1 MRSQRSVLTLKYT
14 PVSIAGGVRKAVGG
28 FLRYVQYRDQHFE
41 PAADRGL
48 DAYVRYVAHRDR
60 TSPRGRIFGRDGACT
75 DAERRQLV
83 AFVARSVRGLE
94 PRWVIGK
101 DGQRQDRQRAV
112 YTFILSPEDW
122 RGLDLRRLAQVA
134 MRQLESAAG
143 PAGIG
148 PWFAAEHR
156 NTAHHHV
163 HIVLAARRETAPG
176 RFSALLITRARLQQ
190 MKDAIALEID
200 RQRGREI
207 APSLNAAALPKQPAT
222 PSPRPRGQRP
232 SKCHLRWLSP
242 HQSNLIQRRRMS
254 KRPRWISRAGGT
266 VVRLQA
272 VARRYAER
280 IERELESED
289 ARAGREGWIR

>member
-28 FLRYVQYRDQHFE
+28 FLRYVQYRDQHLE
-41 PAADRGL
+41 PSADRGL
-48 DAYVRYVAHRDR
+48 DAYVRYMAHRDR
-60 TSPRGRIFGRDGACT
+60 TSPRGRIFGREGACT
-75 DAERRQLV
+75 DADRRQFV

-94 PRWVIGK
+94 PRWVMGK

-122 RGLDLRRLAQVA
+122 RGLDLRRLAHVA
-134 MRQLESAAG
+134 MHQLESDSG

-176 RFSALLITRARLQQ
+176 RFSALVITRARLQR
-190 MKDAIALEID
+190 MKQAIALEIE
-200 RQRGREI
+200 RQRGREMP
-207 APSLNAAALPKQPAT
+207 AGSQSADRPQQTAT
-222 PSPRPRGQRP
+222 PRPQQRGRRA
-232 SKCHLRWLSP
+232 SRCHLRWLSSSQP
-242 HQSNLIQRRRMS
+242 SLIRRRGRGNRRHRS
-254 KRPRWISRAGGT
+254 PQIGWT
-266 VVRLQA
+266 LVRLNA
-272 VARRYAER
+272 VARRYSER
-280 IERELESED
+280 MERELERED
-289 ARAGREGWIR
+289 ARAAHEGWVR